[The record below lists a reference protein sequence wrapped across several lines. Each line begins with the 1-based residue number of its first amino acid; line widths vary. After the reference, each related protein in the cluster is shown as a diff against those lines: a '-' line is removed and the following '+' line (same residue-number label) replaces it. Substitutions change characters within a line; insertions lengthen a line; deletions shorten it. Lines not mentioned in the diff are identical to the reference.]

1 MVNINMLRAQ
11 MALYGYTIE
20 KLAKEIGV
28 SSKTL
33 STKLN
38 NSPEKFTQKEMEE
51 LVRTLKIENPTNIF
65 FATKLRK
72 TQQ

>member
-1 MVNINMLRAQ
+1 MLRAQ
-11 MALYGYTIE
+11 MALHGYTIE

-38 NSPEKFTQKEMEE
+38 SSPEKFTQKEMEE

-65 FATKLRK
+65 FATKLRD